1 MRCPSI
7 LSRRALYRG
16 FNQGKMFAQPTCKNP
31 LEFEMDLPATNNV
44 QLDKRKVRE
53 SFDRAAPRYDEIAE
67 LQRTVGNRLLAH
79 LDPVRL
85 QPDVVLDMGAGTGYC
100 LPPLEAR
107 YPKARVIALDLAEVM
122 LKEVRIKNR
131 LSENGLFIC
140 GDAEELPLRDDSVDL
155 LFSNVTVQWCNDLA
169 GACHEF
175 ARVLRPGG
183 LVLFSTFGPDT
194 LWELRD
200 SWGQVDADSHVSTF
214 IDMHD
219 IGDIL
224 VHTGFAGVVMDR
236 EEITCTYESARILM
250 RELKTLGAHNAT
262 LDRPRGLTGK
272 KHLQAM
278 LDAYEGHRRNG
289 RIPATYE
296 VIYAHGWLET

>member
-1 MRCPSI
+1 
-7 LSRRALYRG
+7 
-16 FNQGKMFAQPTCKNP
+16 MFAQSLCENSFDP
-31 LEFEMDLPATNNV
+31 EVGLPGNSIRV
-44 QLDKRKVRE
+44 DKRKVRE

-67 LQRTVGNRLLAH
+67 LQRTIGDRLLAH

-100 LPPLEAR
+100 LLPLEER
-107 YPKARVIALDLAEVM
+107 YPKACIVALDLAEVM
-122 LKEVRIKNR
+122 LQETRARNR
-131 LSENGLFIC
+131 TPEKGLFVC
-140 GDAEELPLRDDSVDL
+140 GDAEQLPLRDNSVDL

-169 GACHEF
+169 GTCHEF

-183 LVLFSTFGPDT
+183 LLVFSTFGPDT

-200 SWGQVDADSHVSTF
+200 SWEQVDANSHVNTF
-214 IDMHD
+214 VDMHD
-219 IGDIL
+219 IGDTL
-224 VHTGFAGVVMDR
+224 VRTGFTGIVMDR
-236 EEITCTYESARILM
+236 EEVTCTYENARILM

-262 LDRPRGLTGK
+262 SDRPRGLTGK

-278 LDAYEGHRRNG
+278 LDAYESHRRNG

-296 VIYAHGWLET
+296 VIYAHGWLPG